1 MTQDDNSITTVVVKS
16 AISLGAKTML
26 VFALDFYST
35 LKMRISPFFYWN
47 KFTYEYPVPRVV
59 IRQHRSLKENLG
71 HDENYDTQDD
81 SAHISPNSMLKGAEY
96 THESAEKTSANILLV
111 DDDKDI
117 LFTFKSIL
125 DAEGY
130 HVEAFADPN
139 EALSHFVQ
147 MDPSYYNLV
156 LTDIRMPKIDGFQL
170 YEKLMEINTD
180 IRVLFMTAFD
190 VPGSLPDKMPNIK
203 DSDIIRKP
211 IEEEHFVN
219 KIKKVINLK

>member
-1 MTQDDNSITTVVVKS
+1 MYIHV
-16 AISLGAKTML
+16 L
-26 VFALDFYST
+26 
-35 LKMRISPFFYWN
+35 
-47 KFTYEYPVPRVV
+47 RVV

-71 HDENYDTQDD
+71 HDENYHTQDD
-81 SAHISPNSMLKGAEY
+81 SAQISPNSMLKGAEN
-96 THESAEKTSANILLV
+96 THEPAEKTSVNILLV
-111 DDDKDI
+111 DDDQDI

-156 LTDIRMPKIDGFQL
+156 LTDIQMPKINGFQL

-190 VPGSLPDKMPNIK
+190 VPG
-203 DSDIIRKP
+203 
-211 IEEEHFVN
+211 
-219 KIKKVINLK
+219 NLLDTYARHQR